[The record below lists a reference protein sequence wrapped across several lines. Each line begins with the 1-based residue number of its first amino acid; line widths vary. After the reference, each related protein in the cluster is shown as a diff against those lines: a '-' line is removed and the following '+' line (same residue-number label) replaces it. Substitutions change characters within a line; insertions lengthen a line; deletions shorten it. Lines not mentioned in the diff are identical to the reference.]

1 MISLSKG
8 DCHFSVA
15 ITKFKKENITKIFL
29 LKIGDIKLQGLGYV
43 TPGKN

>member
-8 DCHFSVA
+8 DFPFSVA
-15 ITKFKKENITKIFL
+15 ITKFKKENITNIFL
-29 LKIGDIKLQGLGYV
+29 FKIGDKKLQGLGFV